1 MCSLLSFHLAGS
13 EMELTLAEQSVIDS
27 SVNTTSWDDASSPV
41 EARTI
46 LCACAKESRCPVR
59 KKSFPNESTRLAS

>member
-1 MCSLLSFHLAGS
+1 MNNRLAQTHAVAS
-13 EMELTLAEQSVIDS
+13 EIELTLAEQSVIDS

-46 LCACAKESRCPVR
+46 LCTKENRCPVR
-59 KKSFPNESTRLAS
+59 NENFPKSTRLAS